1 MTTVEVTD
9 DDLTDAI
16 KAVRDNAWPL
26 SNPMKIGAT
35 GKKLFHKADASS
47 FNRGRDKEWAKEA
60 KTLDVPDPVIIDRDR
75 LLLPCRAEWENLAKG
90 YAKIARKASE
100 RFMQMDTAINY
111 AKRKLEEAEHL
122 PSFLIDWLTKLS

>member
-1 MTTVEVTD
+1 MIAFRRT
-9 DDLTDAI
+9 LFQRLRSPPCKSIQRLA
-16 KAVRDNAWPL
+16 L
-26 SNPMKIGAT
+26 SKMITLIACQMSFRCAT
-35 GKKLFHKADASS
+35 SS
-47 FNRGRDKEWAKEA
+47 TWAKEA

-122 PSFLIDWLTKLS
+122 PSFQIDWLTKLSISMSPTVE